1 MTKVV
6 DGAALASCFKVVSS
20 CGSEIDKMSDSLLN
34 LLTDA
39 FSEDDDKLKP
49 LLCALNGKH
58 FSSYCMDDFG
68 WVCTDIAYNL
78 PLKKVGRSKQTLAYL
93 GFQISMTGTGI
104 AAPGNNEPLVH
115 VFLWK
120 EPVDFVNDNMGFPL
134 EEDSNLCVC
143 DEVLIKWGS
152 WEKGQWSDRLW
163 LFSLRL
169 TTLNSSEDLKR
180 CIVEPALALLCGES
194 VLSALPSSIEG
205 LIRYTDKQQLFAEV
219 KN

>member
-20 CGSEIDKMSDSLLN
+20 CGSEIDTMSDSVLN
-34 LLTDA
+34 LFTNA
-39 FSEDDDKLKP
+39 FSEEDDKLKP
-49 LLCALNGKH
+49 RPCALNGKH

-68 WVCTDIAYNL
+68 WVCTDIAYSL
-78 PLKKVGRSKQTLAYL
+78 PLKNKAKKYTKTLAYL

-134 EEDSNLCVC
+134 EED
-143 DEVLIKWGS
+143 
-152 WEKGQWSDRLW
+152 
-163 LFSLRL
+163 
-169 TTLNSSEDLKR
+169 
-180 CIVEPALALLCGES
+180 LL
-194 VLSALPSSIEG
+194 LSFLSKKSP
-205 LIRYTDKQQLFAEV
+205 
-219 KN
+219 